1 MLQVCTCFYFKQ
13 PKTLFPSTLLHT
25 QNPMLNVPR
34 CVVSF
39 HTVPHF
45 KWNMKVMTKQQR
57 LKINCKVILNYLRL
71 LLNKK

>member
-13 PKTLFPSTLLHT
+13 PKTLFASTLLHT
-25 QNPMLNVPR
+25 QNPMLNVSR

-45 KWNMKVMTKQQR
+45 KWNIEYESDDEATEIK
-57 LKINCKVILNYLRL
+57 
-71 LLNKK
+71 NKL